1 MQIDVSVVNTGLI
14 AADFGKLFLNG
25 TYTQTGGQLAVN
37 SGAEL
42 RRPVGQSLSIP
53 SGGLLTGDGLVT
65 ADVVNAGTIRVDSG
79 VSPTSTLTI
88 SGTYQQQVNG
98 SLQVTVSST
107 TPSTPTCDRVQVTGA
122 ATLNGTLASTW

>member
-1 MQIDVSVVNTGLI
+1 M
-14 AADFGKLFLNG
+14 
-25 TYTQTGGQLAVN
+25 
-37 SGAEL
+37 
-42 RRPVGQSLSIP
+42 
-53 SGGLLTGDGLVT
+53 
-65 ADVVNAGTIRVDSG
+65 DSG

-122 ATLNGTLASTW
+122 ATLNGTLAIDLVNGAPEGIATCTIMDYASRTGIFSSETGGVPPVYFYLTYQASSITLTVYID